1 MERALSTELVL
12 RTGEAMHQT
21 ARERGLSAV
30 FLASSGR
37 ELGALLEEQ
46 IGRSDAALAAMSK
59 AIEQE
64 AEQGAPPDTL
74 PDREPGAAFNPPM
87 GLAKARETVL
97 KFLSELPCAGNRQG
111 FVGGS

>member
-64 AEQGAPPDTL
+64 AEQGAPL
-74 PDREPGAAFNPPM
+74 PDQEPGAAANPM
-87 GLAKARETVL
+87 GLAEAREAVL
-97 KFLSELPCAGNRQG
+97 EFLSELPCVPATDTALLGG
-111 FVGGS
+111 F

>member
-64 AEQGAPPDTL
+64 AEQGAPPEAL
-74 PDREPGAAFNPPM
+74 REPRVAAIAASPSRLRRGSFR
-87 GLAKARETVL
+87 L
-97 KFLSELPCAGNRQG
+97 LSCAAC
-111 FVGGS
+111 

>member
-64 AEQGAPPDTL
+64 AEQGAPPDAL
-74 PDREPGAAFNPPM
+74 PDQEPGATANPM